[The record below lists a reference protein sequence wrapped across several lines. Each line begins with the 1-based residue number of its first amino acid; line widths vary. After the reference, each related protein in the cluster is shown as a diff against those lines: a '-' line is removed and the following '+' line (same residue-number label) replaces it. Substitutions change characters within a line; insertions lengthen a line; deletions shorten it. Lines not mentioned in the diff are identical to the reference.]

1 MPPVCFDHPP
11 QDIHTSRIWLVPICS
26 FFPMLHCYHF
36 SYNDRWRFLIST
48 SGGFWSSASS
58 NLSIL
63 LHLFF
68 ALTTLVLSLW
78 WITLSWYSQNGWS
91 QYCATSQPTFYRSS
105 KINPIKQLAP
115 CFALW
120 DRTSIKNPLY
130 LMRNTSDPGAQ
141 HVQRP
146 SLEKSFKTN
155 FSKTP
160 TSSPLQPGCICLQ
173 AHHAVLSPAPSGWQ
187 TWRPRFYFL
196 SLKLSQS
203 HLAHPHLSL
212 GDRARRRGSSPIY
225 IFQFVF
231 FFNLKLWLI
240 LF

>member
-1 MPPVCFDHPP
+1 MPPVCFDHPSSTP
-11 QDIHTSRIWLVPICS
+11 RYPHIQNLVGS
-26 FFPMLHCYHF
+26 NLLFFPILHCYHF
-36 SYNDRWRFLIST
+36 SHNDRWRFLIST
-48 SGGFWSSASS
+48 SGRFWSSSSS

-78 WITLSWYSQNGWS
+78 RITLTQYSQNGWS

-130 LMRNTSDPGAQ
+130 LMRNTSDPGAE

-146 SLEKSFKTN
+146 SLEKKV
-155 FSKTP
+155 SKP
-160 TSSPLQPGCICLQ
+160 TFQKLQR
-173 AHHAVLSPAPSGWQ
+173 AHHCNLAVSASRPTTQ
-187 TWRPRFYFL
+187 TYPRHQAAGRL
-196 SLKLSQS
+196 EEQ
-203 HLAHPHLSL
+203 
-212 GDRARRRGSSPIY
+212 D
-225 IFQFVF
+225 
-231 FFNLKLWLI
+231 LI
-240 LF
+240 SFP